1 MPEKKDHDEIIGKGT
16 WIDKVAD
23 SLIKREKKIGR
34 TLDTIRVES
43 GLGASGIPHIGSMG
57 DAVRAYGIALALQNL
72 GYRAELVAYSDDMD
86 VLRKIPYGLPEWLN
100 DYLARPVSSIPDP
113 FGSCH
118 RSYGDHMSGLLLDG
132 LDRAG
137 IKYSFRSGRES
148 YKSGLLV
155 NQIDTLLRN
164 SSLLGK
170 KISEFVGQDK
180 YTEVLPYFPI
190 CSQCGRLY
198 TAIAEKYLPDEKKVT
213 YICSGSRIG
222 KVDVK
227 GCGNRGEADITKGE
241 GKLAWKV
248 EFAAR
253 WQALDIRFEAYGKD
267 IMDSVRVNDWVADE
281 ILSYP
286 HPLHVKYEMF
296 LDKTGKKISKS
307 AGNVLTPQMWL
318 KYGSP
323 ESILLLLYKR
333 ITGTRHVGLDDIP
346 TLMDEYDYY
355 EDVYFGRAKE
365 DNPAK
370 LAKTKGVY
378 EYVNRLKPP
387 AMPDAHVPYRLIV
400 QQASIFRGETAE
412 KRHEKVFGRLSKYGV
427 VKDKTE
433 RMMRKIELAC
443 NWADDIDSSTEQKF
457 EIELDDKQ
465 KNAIRQLIQSL
476 GSLSSISP
484 SDPEAPKNLQSIVFD
499 TARSNGIEPKEFFV
513 LLYRMLINADRGPR
527 IGNYVLDLGIDRTCT
542 MLERYL

>member
-86 VLRKIPYGLPEWLN
+86 GLRKIPYGLPEWLN

-296 LDKTGKKISKS
+296 LDKTCKKISKS

-387 AMPDAHVPYRLIV
+387 AMPDAHVPYRLVV

-443 NWADDIDSSTEQKF
+443 NWADDIDSSTEQRF

>member
-86 VLRKIPYGLPEWLN
+86 GLRKIPYGLPEWLN